1 MTRDRR
7 RTLLLVAGALALGSG
22 TAALAPS
29 AATGAFA
36 APATI
41 LRPAS
46 VPGIMARAAAVPRA
60 PGPLTNPTRNIA
72 TPLLSYSPGFCTGQ
86 ESNGVVSHCSSP
98 CYPSYHVRAGGTVTL
113 PLADTPACT
122 DLMLRAIDAAQVA
135 EHARR
140 IVLPRNYYHLSV
152 PEQLF
157 VLTNL
162 ERVTRGIPPL
172 VGLVPYLD
180 AAALAGARIGADPV
194 LSPVTYNSSFGD
206 WQSGPVVIADHYQG
220 GTSIWSGDNSTPA
233 SAMFGWMYND
243 GWGGSRKATSNFAC
257 TSPQASGC
265 WGHRDNILGAY
276 FGPGCRTC
284 VAGAGYASSSAPGHW
299 TTSFAM
305 IFLQPAN
312 SLAMS
317 FTWNA
322 DVLPELAARYERVR
336 AA

>member
-1 MTRDRR
+1 VNPRN
-7 RTLLLVAGALALGSG
+7 LGACAAALALAAVFGSS
-22 TAALAPS
+22 TAA
-29 AATGAFA
+29 
-36 APATI
+36 
-41 LRPAS
+41 
-46 VPGIMARAAAVPRA
+46 AAALPGA
-60 PGPLTNPTRNIA
+60 PGPLANPTHNVA
-72 TPLLSYSPGFCTGQ
+72 PPPLSESTGFCTGQ

-98 CYPSYHVRAGGTVTL
+98 CYPSYHVRASGTVTF

-122 DLMLRAIDAAQVA
+122 DLMLKAIDAAQVA
-135 EHARR
+135 EHVRR

-157 VLTNL
+157 VLTDL

-172 VGLVPYLD
+172 VGLVPYLN
-180 AAALAGARIGADPV
+180 AFALAGARIGADPV

-206 WQSGPVVIADHYQG
+206 WQSGPVVIANHYQG
-220 GTSIWSGDNSTPA
+220 GTSIWSGNNSTPA
-233 SAMFGWMYND
+233 SAMFGWMYDD
-243 GWGGSRKATSNFAC
+243 GWGGSRKATSNFVC

-265 WGHRDNILGAY
+265 WGHRDNILGAD

-284 VAGAGYASSSAPGHW
+284 VAGAGYASSSAPGRW
-299 TTSFAM
+299 STSFAM